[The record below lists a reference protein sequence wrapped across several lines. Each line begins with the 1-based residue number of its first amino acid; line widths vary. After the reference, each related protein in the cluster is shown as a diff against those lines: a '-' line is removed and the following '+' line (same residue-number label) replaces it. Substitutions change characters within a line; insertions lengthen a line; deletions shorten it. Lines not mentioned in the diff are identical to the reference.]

1 MTRIKA
7 KALEMIE
14 RLPDEKMIY
23 VINILQNI
31 EALSLSEE
39 SEKIKSMIALQNLL
53 KFEKKLPEDFD
64 AEKELSDAR
73 EEKYGN
79 LS

>member
-1 MTRIKA
+1 MTKIKA

-31 EALSLSEE
+31 EALSLTNE
-39 SEKIKSMIALQNLL
+39 SEKMKSMTALQNLL
-53 KFEKKLPEDFD
+53 KFEKKLPVDFD
-64 AEKELSDAR
+64 AEKELADAR